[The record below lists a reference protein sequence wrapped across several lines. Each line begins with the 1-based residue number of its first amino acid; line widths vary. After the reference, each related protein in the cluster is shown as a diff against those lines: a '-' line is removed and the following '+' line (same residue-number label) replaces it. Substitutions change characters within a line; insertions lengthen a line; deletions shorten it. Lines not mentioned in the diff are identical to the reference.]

1 MLDELDRVSW
11 TELTH
16 AYGPAGDVPDLIRR
30 VAGPDEEDALQSLY
44 ELRARILHQGNVC
57 SATAPAVPFLAAL
70 LDEPA
75 TTDPGGIAHLLG
87 DMADIVDPDNPV
99 LAALR
104 ATVTAQVD
112 RLVPLLAAT
121 EPWTRLA
128 AAYALGE
135 CPERAGDILTA
146 LHGRWP
152 VETDAHARG
161 ALVIAAAALDPATT
175 LLAEA
180 FAGDGPA
187 TVRAAAAL
195 AAARAPAPWPGDVA
209 VAAVRAGW
217 ADGDPWLD
225 RDEHEYGVEVGPY
238 LWNWDPI
245 EDLLDHLVPADQPAV
260 VTALLGSADPAV
272 REKAARCGG
281 GLVGRYRSVR
291 RPMVRVLATALD
303 DPASAVREA
312 AVRGLRRAGDATA
325 VAADALAALVE
336 RDDDLAAGQA
346 LAALVEIG
354 DPRYT
359 DRLPAR
365 LAAGTAGPDAVT
377 ALASAG
383 VPADPGLLDAVRH
396 RLAQLP
402 ADVPFD
408 PAAHLGRLSEAAW
421 PVSHAA
427 ERVGLVRLL
436 AGWGPAAAPAV
447 PELTVLLRAGQSV
460 AEVAEALAVVGAAAA
475 PAVPVLRDHAA
486 SGDGP
491 ARLAAARAVWRLAG
505 DPEPAL
511 DTAVH
516 EVETDGWVGRAVGL
530 LAEVGE
536 PAQRLL
542 TRLAAVAVAAPAS
555 SLTGQS
561 GQVALARLLWRWT
574 GEPDSALALTSAVM
588 RDGWPEARGE
598 AADLAAELGDPAG
611 VDTLRALLADPA
623 VRRGARVATVRA
635 LWRHTG
641 EAEVLVEPT
650 LAVLTDRPGQR
661 DLVQALD
668 LLAAFGPDA
677 AAALPT
683 LRSLADRDDTPVYY
697 GAEDNVG
704 RLDEECRRA
713 VRRAVEVIEGSSQA
727 RA

>member
-11 TELTH
+11 TELAH

-70 LDEPA
+70 LDDPG

-87 DMADIVDPDNPV
+87 DMADIVDPDKPT

-112 RLVPLLAAT
+112 RLLPLLTAA

-128 AAYALGE
+128 AAYALGQ

-152 VETDAHARG
+152 IETDAHARG
-161 ALVIAAAALDPATT
+161 ALVIAAAALDPTT
-175 LLAEA
+175 SLLAEA
-180 FAGDGPA
+180 FAADGPA

-225 RDEHEYGVEVGPY
+225 RDEDAYGVEVGPY

-245 EDLLDHLVPADQPAV
+245 EDLLDHLARADQPAV
-260 VTALLGSADPAV
+260 VTALLASTDPAV

-291 RPMVRVLATALD
+291 GPMVQVLATALD
-303 DPASAVREA
+303 DPAPEVREA
-312 AVRGLRRAGDATA
+312 AVWGLRRAGDATA
-325 VAADALAALVE
+325 VAADALAGLVD

-354 DPRYT
+354 DPRYA

-396 RLAQLP
+396 RLARVP

-408 PAAHLGRLSEAAW
+408 PAAQLGRLSDGAW
-421 PVSHAA
+421 PVSHAT

-460 AEVAEALAVVGAAAA
+460 AEVAETLAAVGAAAA
-475 PAVPVLRDHAA
+475 PAVPLLRDHAA

-491 ARLAAARAVWRLAG
+491 ARFAAARAVWRLAG

-516 EVETDGWVGRAVGL
+516 EIETDGWVGRAVGL
-530 LAEVGE
+530 LVEVGE
-536 PAQRLL
+536 PARRLL
-542 TRLAAVAVAAPAS
+542 TRLAAAVAAEPAS

-574 GEPDSALALTSAVM
+574 GEPDSALPLVTAVL
-588 RDGWPEARGE
+588 RAGWPEARGE

-623 VRRGARVATVRA
+623 VRRGARIAAARA

-668 LLAAFGPDA
+668 LLAAFGPVA

-683 LRSLADRDDTPVYY
+683 LRSLADRDDTLVYY

-713 VRRAVEVIEGSSQA
+713 VHRVVEVIEGSSPA
-727 RA
+727 RT